1 MFDNWELV
9 CAANRLLVSVPETM
23 STLKNNYPT
32 DLPEWY
38 TEEDEM
44 IGEIFPENLFFNPY
58 ISVKEEMKQLEI
70 YEDNIECYSDDE
82 SDEVSDYEWETIKNK
97 V

>member
-1 MFDNWELV
+1 MFDNWELL
-9 CAANRLLVSVPETM
+9 CAANRLLVSVPKTM
-23 STLKNNYPT
+23 SPLKNSYPT

-38 TEEDEM
+38 TEEDEI
-44 IGEIFPENLFFNPY
+44 IGEIFPEDLFFNPY
-58 ISVKEEMKQLEI
+58 ISVKEEMKQLEK
-70 YEDNIECYSDDE
+70 YEDNLECYSDDE